1 MRTQTLEGG
10 TAMATNEPK
19 LSSDWRGNR
28 TIRAALAAGII
39 LICGGASA
47 SATPPPTYVSPGK
60 YREYSCDQL
69 LGAARDISRRAAALA
84 GRKSGGDVASRDP
97 VVAVPA
103 ALQDAGLVTGQL
115 AGLKQDLDA
124 VEEAAI
130 QGQCDI
136 EFVGSK

>member
-10 TAMATNEPK
+10 TAMAINEPK

-28 TIRAALAAGII
+28 TICAALAAGII

-69 LGAARDISRRAAALA
+69 LGAARDISGRAAALA

-115 AGLKQDLDA
+115 AGLKQDLDS

>member
-10 TAMATNEPK
+10 TAMAINEPK

-28 TIRAALAAGII
+28 TICAALAAGII

-60 YREYSCDQL
+60 YREYSCNQL
-69 LGAARDISRRAAALA
+69 LGAARDISGRAAALA

-115 AGLKQDLDA
+115 AGLKQDLDW

>member
-1 MRTQTLEGG
+1 MRTQILEGG

-19 LSSDWRGNR
+19 LSSDWRGNGA
-28 TIRAALAAGII
+28 IRAAMVAGII
-39 LICGGASA
+39 LMCGAASA
-47 SATPPPTYVSPGK
+47 SAASPPTYVSPGK
-60 YREYSCDQL
+60 YREYSCNQL
-69 LGAARDISRRAAALA
+69 LGAARDISGRAAALA

-103 ALQDAGLVTGQL
+103 ALQDAGLMTGQL
-115 AGLKQDLDA
+115 AGLKQDLDS

>member
-1 MRTQTLEGG
+1 
-10 TAMATNEPK
+10 MATNEPK

-28 TIRAALAAGII
+28 AIRAAMVAGII
-39 LICGGASA
+39 LMCGAASA
-47 SATPPPTYVSPGK
+47 LAASQPTYVSPGK

-69 LGAARDISRRAAALA
+69 LGAARDISGRAAALA

-115 AGLKQDLDA
+115 AGLKQDLDS

>member
-28 TIRAALAAGII
+28 TIRAALAAGIL

-69 LGAARDISRRAAALA
+69 LGAARDISGRAAALA

-115 AGLKQDLDA
+115 AGLKQDLDS

>member
-10 TAMATNEPK
+10 TAMAINEPK

-28 TIRAALAAGII
+28 TICAALAAGII

-69 LGAARDISRRAAALA
+69 LGAARDISGRAAALA

-103 ALQDAGLVTGQL
+103 DLQDAGLVTGQL
-115 AGLKQDLDA
+115 AGLKQDLDS